1 MAELLIATKAFCNTL
16 KSGSFSGDT
25 TMCPTRSQI
34 EAAGLHIKSGNNY
47 ATDQLVPQDHI
58 ERLDWEYTFSVSPGS
73 VSIPASGG
81 SRQFTVTS
89 YKRQYSTSNSG
100 SHVYVEGSQT
110 NVSYS
115 SENSGSG
122 SWNSGNNTIT
132 YGANQSGSQNGII
145 TWTQG
150 ESGKKATATHSI
162 AGDSIS
168 SYSNPVVTLSYGS
181 VISAAGSP
189 AISPSYSYS
198 QTATWVSG
206 KTTTITSGGSLTFNK
221 VNDSGSAT
229 INSSNGSAIA
239 PSKGTTPSGETVV
252 GKVTLTV
259 TLNGK
264 AGTSSE
270 ASVRQGANSSSDKWN
285 PWSVN
290 IQASSTSV
298 SAAGGTITFSGTASR
313 TGTRSWTSGSTE
325 SISSGNQNVTEF
337 KIKEPQ
343 VTGFSLSGNELTVA
357 ANSGGK
363 RHVVVYGTYS
373 GATSNEVTITQ
384 REDSVSS
391 WGEVV
396 ISVNS
401 VSDIPASGGS
411 VTISASATQSYT
423 TISGQSGSNNVPVIY
438 SPSQTISAS
447 SKGTSQSEK
456 TSVETVTI
464 TANGSEGKSA
474 TKEVTVYQERNTY
487 SDGSYGSWSP
497 TPSISASPSSIA
509 GTGGSTTI
517 SYTSSISR
525 SYKRTWT
532 SGSVQN
538 LTQSVNG
545 SISLTSNPGGF
556 SLSGTTLSANSNNTG
571 SSRSATVT
579 ATWGSPADI
588 TKSVSVSQPIGTQSR
603 TVRNYIFSVNPTSL
617 SWGSSGGSKSITVKS
632 YYQTATQ
639 TSSDGGSTWTPP
651 SFSGEIG
658 VTPKAGYS
666 SNSAFSVGSVSGS
679 SGTYTINVAAS
690 NNTTDSERNG
700 NFSISQD
707 RSGINSSGGSWSSPA
722 NINVPLNQNSGKQSY
737 TIYTNGRNPSDGKY
751 EIFLSSGLDLLPITV
766 TVNGTKYNSSG
777 SPIGSFSGF
786 ISAGK
791 NIGSVIDSG
800 SNDNPNKAA
809 RYVGTCSPSSSNGGL
824 YTYTFTG

>member
-132 YGANQSGSQNGII
+132 YGANQGGSQNGII

-162 AGDSIS
+162 SGDSIS
-168 SYSNPVVTLSYGS
+168 SYSNPVVTLSYNS
-181 VISAAGSP
+181 IISAAGSP

-198 QTATWVSG
+198 QTATWTSG

-221 VNDSGSAT
+221 NSGTAT
-229 INSSNGSAIA
+229 VNSSNGSATA

-264 AGTSSE
+264 SGTSSE
-270 ASVRQGANSSSDKWN
+270 ANVRQGANSSSDKWN

-290 IQASSTSV
+290 IQASSTTV
-298 SAAGGTITFSGTASR
+298 GAAGGTITFSGTASR

-337 KIKEPQ
+337 KTKSQ
-343 VTGFSLSGNELTVA
+343 VTGFSLSGNKLTVA
-357 ANSGGK
+357 SNSGGERK
-363 RHVVVYGTYS
+363 VVVYGTYS
-373 GATSNEVTITQ
+373 GATSNEITITQ
-384 REDSVSS
+384 SGDSVSS

-396 ISVNS
+396 LNVNS

-423 TISGQSGSNNVPVIY
+423 TTSGQSGSNSVPVTY
-438 SPSQTISAS
+438 NPSQTVSAS
-447 SKGTSQSEK
+447 SKGTSQSER
-456 TSVETVTI
+456 TSVKTVTI
-464 TANGSEGKSA
+464 TANGSGGKSA
-474 TKEVTVYQERNTY
+474 NKSITVYQERNTY

-525 SYKRTWT
+525 SYERTWT

-617 SWGSSGGSKSITVKS
+617 SWGSSGGSKSITVNS

-639 TSSDGGSTWTPP
+639 TSSDGGSTWTPTNP
-651 SFSGEIG
+651 SFSGETG

-679 SGTYTINVAAS
+679 SGTYTVNVTAS
-690 NNTTDSERNG
+690 NNTTASERNG

-722 NINVPLNQNSGKQSY
+722 NINVPLNQDSGKRSY
-737 TIYTNGRNPSDGKY
+737 TIYTIGRNPSNGKY
-751 EIFLSSGLDLLPITV
+751 EIFLAADEELPITI
-766 TVNGTKYNSSG
+766 TVSGTKYNRFG
-777 SPIGSFSGF
+777 SPIGSFSGS
-786 ISAGK
+786 ISAGEMT
-791 NIGSVIDSG
+791 GSVIDSG
-800 SNDNPNKAA
+800 NSDDTNKAI

>member
-447 SKGTSQSEK
+447 SKETSQSEK

-588 TKSVSVSQPIGTQSR
+588 TKSVSVSQPIGTTYR
-603 TVRNYIFSVNPTSL
+603 TVRQYEFSVNPTSL
-617 SWGSSGGSKSITVKS
+617 SFT
-632 YYQTATQ
+632 
-639 TSSDGGSTWTPP
+639 SDGGTKTVTVTSRYKEGQQSNSGSGWTGP
-651 SFSGEIG
+651 SSWGNWID
-658 VTPKAGYS
+658 AGYE
-666 SNSAFSVGSVSGS
+666 GKVSGTGFTGS
-679 SGTYTINVAAS
+679 KNSVTAGQ
-690 NNTTDSERNG
+690 NTTTSPREGTLSLTQSRG
-700 NFSISQD
+700 GTI
-707 RSGINSSGGSWSSPA
+707 INSPAA
-722 NINVPLNQNSGKQSY
+722 NINVPLNQEKKEHITLFYLSCNFNFVKLRMLMIYLTNTASSGDYYSLPYDGIIDQSY
-737 TIYTNGRNPSDGKY
+737 SQSHGVHIDKPGTYKLSIEYYSPGSSPAPNEIYFED
-751 EIFLSSGLDLLPITV
+751 
-766 TVNGTKYNSSG
+766 NSSNTMYLT
-777 SPIGSFSGF
+777 
-786 ISAGK
+786 GK
-791 NIGSVIDSG
+791 ENSINIVL
-800 SNDNPNKAA
+800 N
-809 RYVGTCSPSSSNGGL
+809 YE
-824 YTYTFTG
+824 